1 MLTSVAVRGEGVTE
15 LVEAFDAHHERLEQ
29 SGELER
35 LRREGLARHTRDVVD
50 RALSNLVWQ
59 ERDGAEMLA
68 DKLDDLVS
76 GRISPYKV
84 AHDIVAHLQEA
95 PE

>member
-1 MLTSVAVRGEGVTE
+1 
-15 LVEAFDAHHERLEQ
+15 
-29 SGELER
+29 
-35 LRREGLARHTRDVVD
+35 
-50 RALSNLVWQ
+50 
-59 ERDGAEMLA
+59 MLA